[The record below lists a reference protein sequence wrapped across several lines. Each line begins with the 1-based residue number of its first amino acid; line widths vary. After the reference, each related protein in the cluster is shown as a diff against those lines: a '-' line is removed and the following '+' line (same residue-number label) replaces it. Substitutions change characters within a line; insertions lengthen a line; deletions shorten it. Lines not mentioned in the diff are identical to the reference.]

1 MAGTIKGITIEID
14 GKVGPLKKSLADAN
28 KSIKDTQKQ
37 LRDVNKLLKLD
48 PKNTELLKQKQ
59 ELLNKSVK
67 EVNEK
72 LKAEKDALKQ
82 LKEADQTDEVKAQ
95 MEKLERQ
102 IVEDEA
108 ALKKAKKELKDF
120 GDVGKQQAKAVN
132 DEWAKAGKKLEEV
145 GCKVKGAGDSLTKNV
160 TAPIVATGAAA
171 MAAFNEVDAGYDV
184 VIQKTGATGQAAQ
197 EMYDIVD
204 QLATSIP
211 TDFATAGEAVGEV
224 NTRFGLTGEALQELS
239 EKFIMF
245 AQLNNTDV
253 TSSVDSVQKALSAYG
268 LTAEDAGALLDRLNK
283 TGQETGVSVDTLTAG
298 LIQNGTAFQELGLN
312 IDQSVALMGEM
323 EKSGANSETVMQGLR
338 KALKSAAK
346 DGKPLN
352 QALTELQDTIE
363 NGKDGMDGLTAA
375 YELFGKSGDQIYG
388 AVKNG
393 SLDFRNLGKDAS
405 DAAGSVAGT
414 FEETLD
420 PIDQWQ
426 TTLNQLKLT
435 GAELGATIG
444 QILQPVLER
453 VAEVAQSLREKWEE
467 LSPAQQNMIVEIA
480 GIVAVVGPIVAIIG
494 SIITG
499 IGGLIMAITT
509 VAGVLGV
516 AASTVGIVIAAIT
529 AIIAIIVLCIT
540 HWDQIKAKVS
550 EVTTAIK
557 DYVTQLKEK
566 VQQKFEEIKQQISQ
580 KIDAVKSDMSSKW
593 NQIKSDVANKV
604 SGIKSDVVAKW
615 EQIKSDVGN
624 KVVSMKNDVI
634 GKINEWKSS
643 ITEKLNDIKSKFTE
657 KFDDIKSKVKGVVD
671 DIKGFFEGMKLK
683 IPKPELPALPHF
695 SLSGEFSLNPPSVP
709 HLSVDW
715 YAKAMNQPFMF
726 TKPTVMAT
734 PYGAIGAGEAGH
746 EIMYGKQALMRDIAN
761 ASAANNANLIDGFY
775 RAMVAALKTADFTVD
790 INGREFKRAIREVGV
805 KA

>member
-1 MAGTIKGITIEID
+1 MAANIKGITIEIN
-14 GKVGPLKKSLADAN
+14 GNTKPLQKELSAVN
-28 KSIKDTQKQ
+28 KSIKDTQRQ

-59 ELLNKSVK
+59 DLLNKAVK
-67 EVNEK
+67 DVEEK
-72 LKAEKDALKQ
+72 LKKEKEALSQ
-82 LKEADQTDEVKAQ
+82 LKNGDQTPEVTQK
-95 MEKLERQ
+95 MTELERQ
-102 IVEDEA
+102 IIADEQ

-132 DEWAKAGKKLEEV
+132 EAWAKTGKKLQDV
-145 GCKVKGAGDSLTKNV
+145 GDKVKGVGDGMTKNV

-171 MAAFNEVDAGYDV
+171 LAAFNEVDAGYDT
-184 VIQKTGATGQAAQ
+184 VIQKTGATGDAAQ
-197 EMYDIVD
+197 ELYDIVD
-204 QLATSIP
+204 QLATTIP

-224 NTRFGLTGEALQELS
+224 NTRFGLTGDALQELS

-245 AQLNNTDV
+245 AQLNGTDV
-253 TSSVDSVQKALSAYG
+253 TSSVDSVQKALSAFG
-268 LTAEDAGALLDRLNK
+268 LSADDAGALLDRLNK

-298 LIQNGTAFQELGLN
+298 LIQNGTAFQELGLD
-312 IDQSVALMGEM
+312 IDQSVALMGEL
-323 EKSGANSETVMQGLR
+323 EKSGANGETVMQGLR
-338 KALKSAAK
+338 KALKNAAE

-352 QALTELQDTIE
+352 QALDELQDAIE
-363 NGKDGMDGLTAA
+363 NGTDDMDGLTAA

-388 AVKNG
+388 AIKNG
-393 SLDFRNLGKDAS
+393 SLDFRNLGNDAS
-405 DAAGSVAGT
+405 EAAGSVSET

-420 PIDQWQ
+420 PIDEWK

-444 QILQPVLER
+444 QVLQPILEK
-453 VAEVAQSLREKWEE
+453 VAQVVSDLRQKWQE
-467 LSPAQQNMIVEIA
+467 LSPEQQNMIVQIA
-480 GIVAVVGPIVAIIG
+480 GIVAVVGPVVAIIG
-494 SIITG
+494 SIISAVGT
-499 IGGLIMAITT
+499 LMTAISAI
-509 VAGVLGV
+509 AGVLGV
-516 AASTVGIVIAAIT
+516 AASTVGIVIVAIT

-540 HWDQIKAKVS
+540 HWDKIKETVAN
-550 EVTTAIK
+550 VTNAIK

-580 KIDAVKSDMSSKW
+580 KIDAVKSDMASKW
-593 NQIKSDVANKV
+593 NQIKSDVSNKV

-643 ITEKLNDIKSKFTE
+643 ITDKLNDIKSKFTE

-715 YAKAMNQPFMF
+715 YKKAMDMPYMF
-726 TKPTVMAT
+726 TTPTVMQT

-761 ASAANNANLIDGFY
+761 ASSANNANLVNAFY
-775 RAMVAALKTADFTVD
+775 RAMVAALKTADITVD
-790 INGREFKRAIREVGV
+790 ISGREFKRVLREAGV
-805 KA
+805 KS

>member
-145 GCKVKGAGDSLTKNV
+145 GGKVKGAGDSLTKNI

-171 MAAFNEVDAGYDV
+171 LAAFNEVDAGYDV

-197 EMYDIVD
+197 EMYNIVD

-224 NTRFGLTGEALQELS
+224 NTRFGLTGEALQDLS

-338 KALKSAAK
+338 KALKSAAE

-352 QALTELQDTIE
+352 QALDELQDAIE
-363 NGKDGMDGLTAA
+363 NGTDDMDGLTAA

-405 DAAGSVAGT
+405 DATGSVAGT

-444 QILQPVLER
+444 EVLQPVLER
-453 VAEVAQSLREKWEE
+453 VAEVAQSLREKWEA
-467 LSPAQQNMIVEIA
+467 LSPAQQNMIVDIA

-499 IGGLIMAITT
+499 IGGLITAITT
-509 VAGVLGV
+509 IAGVLGV
-516 AASTVGIVIAAIT
+516 AASTVGIVIVAIAAV
-529 AIIAIIVLCIT
+529 IAIIVLCIT
-540 HWDQIKAKVS
+540 HWDKIKETVANV
-550 EVTTAIK
+550 VNAIK

-566 VQQKFEEIKQQISQ
+566 VQQKFEEIKSQISQ

-593 NQIKSDVANKV
+593 NQIKSDAV
-604 SGIKSDVVAKW
+604 
-615 EQIKSDVGN
+615 N
-624 KVVSMKNDVI
+624 KVVGMKNDVVN
-634 GKINEWKSS
+634 KLVELKNSAV
-643 ITEKLNDIKSKFTE
+643 EKLNDIKSKFTE
-657 KFDDIKSKVKGVVD
+657 KFEDIKSKVKGVVE
-671 DIKGFFEGMKLK
+671 DIKGFFSNLSLKLPK
-683 IPKPELPALPHF
+683 IEMPALPHF
-695 SLSGEFSLNPPSVP
+695 RLDGEFSLNPPSVP

-715 YAKAMNQPFMF
+715 YKKAMNQPFMF
-726 TKPTVMAT
+726 TSPTVMAT

-746 EIMYGKQALMRDIAN
+746 EIMYGKQSLMRDISN
-761 ASAANNANLIDGFY
+761 ASAANNATLVNAFY
-775 RAMVAALKTADFTVD
+775 RAMVAALKTADLTVD
-790 INGREFKRAIREVGV
+790 INGREFKRALREVGV

>member
-1 MAGTIKGITIEID
+1 MAGTIKGITITID
-14 GKVGPLKKSLADAN
+14 GNTSPLQKALSDVN
-28 KSIKDTQKQ
+28 KSIKDTQRQ

-59 ELLNKSVK
+59 DLLNKSVK
-67 EVNEK
+67 DVEEK
-72 LKAEKDALKQ
+72 LKKEREALKQ
-82 LKEADQTDEVKAQ
+82 LKEADQTPEVTQK
-95 MEKLERQ
+95 MTELERQ
-102 IVEDEA
+102 IIADEQ
-108 ALKKAKKELKDF
+108 ALKKAKKELSDF
-120 GDVGKQQAKAVN
+120 GSVGKQQAKAVN
-132 DEWAKAGKKLEEV
+132 DEWAKAGKKLQEV
-145 GCKVKGAGDSLTKNV
+145 GGKVKGAGDSLTKNV

-171 MAAFNEVDAGYDV
+171 LAAFNEVDAGYDT
-184 VIQKTGATGQAAQ
+184 VIQKTGATGDAAQ
-197 EMYDIVD
+197 ELYDIVD
-204 QLATSIP
+204 QLATTIP

-224 NTRFGLTGEALQELS
+224 NTRFGLTGEALQDLS

-253 TSSVDSVQKALSAYG
+253 TSSVDAVQKALSAYG

-298 LIQNGTAFQELGLN
+298 LIQNGTAFQELGLD
-312 IDQSVALMGEM
+312 IDQSVALMGEL
-323 EKSGANSETVMQGLR
+323 EKSGANGETVMQGLR
-338 KALKSAAK
+338 KALKSAAE

-352 QALTELQDTIE
+352 QALDELQDAIE
-363 NGKDGMDGLTAA
+363 NGTDDMDGLTAA

-444 QILQPVLER
+444 EVLQPVLER
-453 VAEVAQSLREKWEE
+453 VAEVVSDLRQKWEE
-467 LSPAQQNMIVEIA
+467 LSPEQQNMIVQIA

-499 IGGLIMAITT
+499 IGGLITAISA

-516 AASTVGIVIAAIT
+516 AASTVGIVIVAIT

-540 HWDQIKAKVS
+540 HWDKIKETVAN
-550 EVTTAIK
+550 VTNAIK
-557 DYVTQLKEK
+557 EYVTQLKEK
-566 VQQKFEEIKQQISQ
+566 IQQKFEEIKTQIAQ
-580 KIDAVKSDMSSKW
+580 KIDAVKSDMSAKW
-593 NQIKSDVANKV
+593 NQIKSDVV
-604 SGIKSDVVAKW
+604 
-615 EQIKSDVGN
+615 N
-624 KVVSMKNDVI
+624 KVVGMKNDVVN
-634 GKINEWKSS
+634 KLVELKNSAV
-643 ITEKLNDIKSKFTE
+643 EKLNDIKSKFTE
-657 KFDDIKSKVKGVVD
+657 KFEDIKSKVKGVIE
-671 DIKGFFEGMKLK
+671 DIKGFFSNLSLKLPK
-683 IPKPELPALPHF
+683 IEMPALPHF
-695 SLSGEFSLNPPSVP
+695 RLDGEFSLNPPSVP

-715 YAKAMNQPFMF
+715 YAKAMNTPFMF
-726 TKPTVMAT
+726 TKPTVMQT
-734 PYGAIGAGEAGH
+734 PYGMIGAGEAGN
-746 EIMYGKQALMRDIAN
+746 EIMYGKQSLMRDISN
-761 ASAANNANLIDGFY
+761 ASAANNATLVNAFY
-775 RAMVAALKTADFTVD
+775 RAMVAALKTADLTVD
-790 INGREFKRAIREVGV
+790 INGREFKRALREVGV

>member
-132 DEWAKAGKKLEEV
+132 DAWAKEGKKLEEV
-145 GCKVKGAGDSLTKNV
+145 GGKVKGAGDSLTKNV

-171 MAAFNEVDAGYDV
+171 LAAFNEVDAGYDT
-184 VIQKTGATGQAAQ
+184 VIQKTGATGDAAQ
-197 EMYDIVD
+197 ELYDIVD
-204 QLATSIP
+204 QLATTIP

-224 NTRFGLTGEALQELS
+224 NTRFGLTGEALQDLS

-352 QALTELQDTIE
+352 QALSELQDTIE

-405 DAAGSVAGT
+405 DAAGSVSGT
-414 FEETLD
+414 FTETLD

-444 QILQPVLER
+444 EVLQPVLER
-453 VAEVAQSLREKWEE
+453 VAEVAQSLREKWEA

-516 AASTVGIVIAAIT
+516 AASTVGIVIAAI
-529 AIIAIIVLCIT
+529 AAVIAIIVLCIT
-540 HWDQIKAKVS
+540 HWDKIKETVAN
-550 EVTTAIK
+550 VTNAIK

-615 EQIKSDVGN
+615 EQIKSDVAN
-624 KVVSMKNDVI
+624 KVIGMKDDVVS
-634 GKINEWKSS
+634 KIVEWKSS

-657 KFDDIKSKVKGVVD
+657 KFDDIKDKVKGVVD

-683 IPKPELPALPHF
+683 IPKPELPDLPHF

-715 YAKAMNQPFMF
+715 YKKAMDMPYMF
-726 TKPTVMAT
+726 TTPTVMQT

-746 EIMYGKQALMRDIAN
+746 EIMYGKQALMRDIAQ
-761 ASAANNANLIDGFY
+761 ASAANNSTLVNAFY
-775 RAMVAALKTADFTVD
+775 RAMVAALKTADITVD
-790 INGREFKRAIREVGV
+790 ISGREFKRTLREVGV
-805 KA
+805 KL

>member
-67 EVNEK
+67 EVNDK

-132 DEWAKAGKKLEEV
+132 DEWAKAGKKLQEV
-145 GCKVKGAGDSLTKNV
+145 GGKVKGAGDALTKNV

-171 MAAFNEVDAGYDV
+171 LAAFNEVDAGYDT
-184 VIQKTGATGQAAQ
+184 VIQKTGATGDAAQ
-197 EMYDIVD
+197 ELYGIVD
-204 QLATSIP
+204 QLATTIP

-224 NTRFGLTGEALQELS
+224 NTRFGLTGDALYDLS
-239 EKFIMF
+239 EKFIKF

-253 TSSVDSVQKALSAYG
+253 TSSVDSVQKAMEAFNVP
-268 LTAEDAGALLDRLNK
+268 AEEAGAYLDALNK
-283 TGQETGVSVDTLTAG
+283 AAQDSGISVDTLTSLTVANATALSEMG
-298 LIQNGTAFQELGLN
+298 LSLEDST
-312 IDQSVALMGEM
+312 ALMAQL
-323 EKSGANSETVMQGLR
+323 EKSGVPVETVMGGLS
-338 KALKSAAK
+338 KALKKAT
-346 DGKPLN
+346 DEGKPLD
-352 QALTELQDTIE
+352 QALSELQSTIANGEDDTE
-363 NGKDGMDGLTAA
+363 GLAAA
-375 YELFGKSGDQIYG
+375 YELFGKQGDKVFQ
-388 AVKNG
+388 AVKDG
-393 SLDFRNLGKDAS
+393 SINFEELADIAEDS
-405 DAAGSVAGT
+405 TDSVANT

-435 GAELGATIG
+435 GAELGSTIG
-444 QILQPVLER
+444 EVLQPVLER

-499 IGGLIMAITT
+499 IGGLITAITT

-516 AASTVGIVIAAIT
+516 AASTVGIVIVAIT

-540 HWDQIKAKVS
+540 HWDKIKETVAN
-550 EVTTAIK
+550 VTNAIK

-566 VQQKFEEIKQQISQ
+566 VQQKF
-580 KIDAVKSDMSSKW
+580 
-593 NQIKSDVANKV
+593 
-604 SGIKSDVVAKW
+604 
-615 EQIKSDVGN
+615 
-624 KVVSMKNDVI
+624 
-634 GKINEWKSS
+634 
-643 ITEKLNDIKSKFTE
+643 
-657 KFDDIKSKVKGVVD
+657 
-671 DIKGFFEGMKLK
+671 
-683 IPKPELPALPHF
+683 
-695 SLSGEFSLNPPSVP
+695 
-709 HLSVDW
+709 
-715 YAKAMNQPFMF
+715 
-726 TKPTVMAT
+726 
-734 PYGAIGAGEAGH
+734 
-746 EIMYGKQALMRDIAN
+746 
-761 ASAANNANLIDGFY
+761 
-775 RAMVAALKTADFTVD
+775 
-790 INGREFKRAIREVGV
+790 
-805 KA
+805 

>member
-1 MAGTIKGITIEID
+1 MAANIKGITIEIN
-14 GKVGPLKKSLADAN
+14 GNTTPLQKALSDVN
-28 KSIKDTQKQ
+28 KSIKDTQRQ

-59 ELLNKSVK
+59 DLLNKAVK
-67 EVNEK
+67 DVEEK
-72 LKAEKDALKQ
+72 LKKEKEALKQ
-82 LKEADQTDEVKAQ
+82 LSAQDQTPEVTQK
-95 MEKLERQ
+95 MTELERQ
-102 IVEDEA
+102 IIADEQ

-120 GDVGKQQAKAVN
+120 GSVGKQQAKAVN

-145 GCKVKGAGDSLTKNV
+145 GGKVKGAGDSLTKNV

-171 MAAFNEVDAGYDV
+171 LAAFNEVDEGYDT
-184 VIQKTGATGQAAQ
+184 VIKKTGATGEAAQ
-197 EMYDIVD
+197 EMYDIVN
-204 QLATSIP
+204 QLATTIP

-224 NTRFGLTGEALQELS
+224 NTRFGLTGEALQDLS
-239 EKFIMF
+239 EKFIKF

-268 LTAEDAGALLDRLNK
+268 LTADDAGALLDRLNK

-338 KALKSAAK
+338 KALKSAAE

-352 QALTELQDTIE
+352 QALDELQDAIE
-363 NGKDGMDGLTAA
+363 NGTDDMDGLTAA

-405 DAAGSVAGT
+405 DATGSVAGT

-444 QILQPVLER
+444 EVLQPVLER
-453 VAEVAQSLREKWEE
+453 VAEVAQSLREKWEA
-467 LSPAQQNMIVEIA
+467 LSPAQQNMIVDIA

-499 IGGLIMAITT
+499 IGGLITAITT

-516 AASTVGIVIAAIT
+516 AASTVGIVIVAIT
-529 AIIAIIVLCIT
+529 AVIAIIVLCIT
-540 HWDQIKAKVS
+540 HWDKIKETVANV
-550 EVTTAIK
+550 VNAIK

-566 VQQKFEEIKQQISQ
+566 VQQKFEEIKSQISQ

-593 NQIKSDVANKV
+593 NQIKSDAV
-604 SGIKSDVVAKW
+604 
-615 EQIKSDVGN
+615 N
-624 KVVSMKNDVI
+624 KVVGMKNDVVN
-634 GKINEWKSS
+634 KLVELKNSAV
-643 ITEKLNDIKSKFTE
+643 EKLNDIKSKFTE
-657 KFDDIKSKVKGVVD
+657 KFEDIKSKVKGVIE
-671 DIKGFFEGMKLK
+671 DIKGFFSNLSLKLPK
-683 IPKPELPALPHF
+683 IEMPALPHF
-695 SLSGEFSLNPPSVP
+695 RLDGEFSLNPPSVP

-715 YAKAMNQPFMF
+715 NAKAMNMPYMF
-726 TKPTVMAT
+726 TNPTIMQT
-734 PYGAIGAGEAGH
+734 PYGMIGAGEAGH
-746 EIMYGKQALMRDIAN
+746 EIMYGKQSLMRDISN
-761 ASAANNANLIDGFY
+761 ASAANNATLVNAFY
-775 RAMVAALKTADFTVD
+775 RAMVAALKTADLTVD
-790 INGREFKRAIREVGV
+790 INGREFKRALREVGV